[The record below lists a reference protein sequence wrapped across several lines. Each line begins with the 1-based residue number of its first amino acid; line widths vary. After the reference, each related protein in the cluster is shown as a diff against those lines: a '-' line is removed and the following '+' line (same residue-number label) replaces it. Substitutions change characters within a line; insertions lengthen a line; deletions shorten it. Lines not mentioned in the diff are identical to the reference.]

1 MDAMKKRTL
10 AMRQTSLEDH
20 NNVTPYAG
28 IIQIRSEGHE
38 VKPQISARNTGPPV
52 DCYISIIAF
61 L

>member
-1 MDAMKKRTL
+1 
-10 AMRQTSLEDH
+10 MRQTSLEDH

-52 DCYISIIAF
+52 DCFISIIAF